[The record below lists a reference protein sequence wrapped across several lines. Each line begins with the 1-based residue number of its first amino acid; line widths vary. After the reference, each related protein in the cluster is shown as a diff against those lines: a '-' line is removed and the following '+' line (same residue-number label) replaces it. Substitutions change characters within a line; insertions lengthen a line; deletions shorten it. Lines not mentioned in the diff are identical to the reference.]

1 MCKKGGFYDIIE
13 NIVSTNMSEL
23 EGVFKMKE
31 KDLFEYMSAI
41 EEADSSTL
49 KRASERQANLAKPP
63 GALGKLEEISIKFA
77 GITGQVKNRI
87 KKSVVVIF
95 SSDNG
100 VVEEGVTP
108 TPQSV
113 TAAQSVNFTRRLTG
127 VGALARTFDT
137 DLCVVDM
144 GIKEPLPVGISTDEF
159 YGYEDR
165 IINRKIRRGTSNLAK
180 EPAMTRAEALQ
191 AIGTG
196 IEAAKFIKAK
206 GFDIAGVGEMGIGN
220 TTTSACVLS
229 ALTGASEEITV
240 GRGGGLNDQGFMRKK
255 EIVREKGLETKYED
269 VVDVLA
275 KVGGF
280 DICAMTGFFL
290 GAAKNKIPVVI
301 DGYISAVAALAA
313 YRLEPKVK
321 DYMFGSHISSE
332 SGYGVAMKA
341 MDMKAMLDLDMRLGE
356 GSGCVLAFE
365 IIKGALGVM
374 DYMATYDEAKI
385 DEDYLEL
392 MVDAKF

>member
-1 MCKKGGFYDIIE
+1 
-13 NIVSTNMSEL
+13 
-23 EGVFKMKE
+23 MKE

-180 EPAMTRAEALQ
+180 EPAMTRDEALQ

-196 IEAAKFIKAK
+196 IETAEFIKAK

-321 DYMFGSHISSE
+321 EYMFGSHISSE